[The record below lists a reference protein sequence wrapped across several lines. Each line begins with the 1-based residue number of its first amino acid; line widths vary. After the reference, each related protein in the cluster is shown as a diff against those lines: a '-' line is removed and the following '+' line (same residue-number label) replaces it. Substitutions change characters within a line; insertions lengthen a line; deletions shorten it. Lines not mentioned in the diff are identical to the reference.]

1 MQTIVKV
8 FNLLVAVMLF
18 AVLFIAIDGS
28 TRVWHGKDEVNA
40 VTIEDIGGSPDI
52 KGGIFSDFI
61 FSFELLSLLLLAAL
75 IGALY
80 IAKKEA

>member
-1 MQTIVKV
+1 MFTKIL
-8 FNLLVAVMLF
+8 NLIIAAMLL
-18 AVLFIAIDGS
+18 AVLFMSIDDS
-28 TRVWHGKDEVNA
+28 TRVTHGKEEVN
-40 VTIEDIGGSPDI
+40 VISIEDITGPQ
-52 KGGIFSDFI
+52 KGGIFSDYI

>member
-1 MQTIVKV
+1 MLTKIL
-8 FNLLVAVMLF
+8 NLFIAIMLF
-18 AVLFIAIDGS
+18 AVLFIAIDDS
-28 TRVWHGKDEVNA
+28 IRVWSGKEEVNA
-40 VTIEDIGGSPDI
+40 IGIGDIAGPQRGA
-52 KGGIFSDFI
+52 IFSDYI

>member
-1 MQTIVKV
+1 MFTKIL
-8 FNLLVAVMLF
+8 NLLIAVMLF
-18 AVLFIAIDGS
+18 AVLFIAIDDS
-28 TRVWHGKDEVNA
+28 IRVWGGKEDVN
-40 VTIEDIGGSPDI
+40 TISIEDIAGPQ
-52 KGGIFSDFI
+52 KGGIFSDYI